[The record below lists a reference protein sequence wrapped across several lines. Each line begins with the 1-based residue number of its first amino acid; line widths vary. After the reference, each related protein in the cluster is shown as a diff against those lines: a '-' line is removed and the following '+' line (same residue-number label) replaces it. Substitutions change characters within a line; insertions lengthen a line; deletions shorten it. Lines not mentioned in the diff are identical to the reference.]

1 MSSPSLHMVPPRG
14 TAAAG
19 HPPTA
24 AGHAPTAAG
33 QAPRLRWKT
42 FMSNNPFLLIVAV
55 QSTSD

>member
-24 AGHAPTAAG
+24 AG

-42 FMSNNPFLLIVAV
+42 FMFNKPFPLIVAV